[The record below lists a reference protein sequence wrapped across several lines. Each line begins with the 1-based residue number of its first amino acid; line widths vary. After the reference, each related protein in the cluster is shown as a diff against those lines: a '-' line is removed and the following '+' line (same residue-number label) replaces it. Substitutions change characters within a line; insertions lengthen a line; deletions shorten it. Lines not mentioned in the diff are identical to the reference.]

1 MATPKQVD
9 SGKTLLERVA
19 AKLKDP
25 GKKAQL
31 AALMDGEDEALADL
45 GDGFLRR
52 EEGNRLMQEVQA
64 RTNAAADW
72 HNRLQGWVQSKQNE
86 LVEGRAAKGQ
96 LAQVQAQL
104 KKLDRVKQRLRDGD
118 DPDDVNAELSEILG
132 ATVAIVGTGG
142 AAAAQ
147 PAPGQPGQPAHASMT
162 PEEVQRFVFNR
173 EALGLNQISLL
184 NDLVDQYRDDF
195 GKPLRRAA
203 LLDYWRGELAQG
215 REITLEKAYELFT
228 AEEREAK
235 AKADHTAEIQA
246 AERRGREAYQRE
258 LEAAGHVP
266 PLLADTDSGGGGE
279 TVGLLRGQRVLKERE
294 KEGTGAVS
302 AVDRAVARFNE
313 LSQGRR
319 AS

>member
-1 MATPKQVD
+1 MATPKQVEG
-9 SGKTLLERVA
+9 GKTLLQRVA
-19 AKLKDP
+19 AKLKDQ
-25 GKKAQL
+25 GKKAQIEQLFAGEEEVL
-31 AALMDGEDEALADL
+31 AEL
-45 GDGFLRR
+45 GDGFLRK
-52 EEGNRLMQEVQA
+52 EEGSRLAQEAQA
-64 RTNAAADW
+64 RANAAADW

-96 LAQVQAQL
+96 VAQLQAQL
-104 KKLDRVKQRLRDGD
+104 KKLERVKQRLRDGD

-132 ATVAIVGTGG
+132 ASVAIAGPAG

-147 PAPGQPGQPAHASMT
+147 PTPGQPGQPAGHAMS

-203 LLDYWRGELAQG
+203 LLDYWRGELSQG
-215 REITLEKAYELFT
+215 REISLEKAYEQFT
-228 AEEREAK
+228 AEERETK
-235 AKADHTAEIQA
+235 ARKDHETEIQA

-313 LSQGRR
+313 LSAGRR